1 MKNQSGQIVII
12 LLLIIVISLA
22 IGLSIASRSVSEI
35 AISTKTEQSQRAFSA
50 AEGAMERALKKSTT
64 GSLTPGTEVRVEFVE
79 NQSLAT
85 AKISSQLPFPGQPLE
100 YPYPPGI
107 GKADFAHFWLAN
119 PDTLDAYYNPAG
131 PNKKVKIYFGNP
143 TDSPDFEEDNK
154 PAIEVSVITRLSTGE
169 YKNYKYLLDID
180 SIRSGGP
187 KGNNFKNPPAG
198 TCNNVEVDISSSSL
212 AAESEKKRF
221 LCGFEVPTSD
231 YPAISDTETLILARV
246 RILYS
251 DKKQRLAVGP
261 INASFSLP
269 PQTKI
274 LKSTGTS
281 GQLQRKL
288 QLFSTSKVVPPFL
301 DYAIFS
307 TGVIDKSQ

>member
-1 MKNQSGQIVII
+1 MKKQSGQIVII
-12 LLLIIVISLA
+12 LLLVIVISLA

-50 AEGAMERALKKSTT
+50 AEGALERALKKSTT
-64 GSLTPGTEVRVEFVE
+64 GSLTPGTEVNVEFVE
-79 NQSLAT
+79 NQSQAT
-85 AKISSQLPFPGQPLE
+85 AKISSQLPFAGQPLE

-107 GKADFAHFWLAN
+107 GKADFGHFWLAN
-119 PDTLDAYYNPAG
+119 PDTLASFYNPPG
-131 PNKKVKIYFGNP
+131 RKIKIYFGNP
-143 TDSPDFEEDNK
+143 TDASDFEENNK

-169 YKNYKYLLDID
+169 YKNYKYLLDPDIV
-180 SIRSGGP
+180 RSGGP
-187 KGNNFKNPPAG
+187 NGNNFKNPPAG
-198 TCNNVEVDISSSSL
+198 DCNNVEVDISSGSL
-212 AAESEKKRF
+212 ATEVEKKRF

-231 YPAISDTETLILARV
+231 YVAIADAETLILARV

-261 INASFSLP
+261 INATYSLP

-307 TGVIDKSQ
+307 TGAIDKSQ

>member
-50 AEGAMERALKKSTT
+50 AEGALERALKKSTT
-64 GSLTPGTEVRVEFVE
+64 GSLTPGTEVNVEFVE
-79 NQSLAT
+79 NQSQAT
-85 AKISSQLPFPGQPLE
+85 AKISSQLPFAGQPLE

-107 GKADFAHFWLAN
+107 GKADFGHFWLAN
-119 PDTLDAYYNPAG
+119 PDTLVAYYNPAS
-131 PNKKVKIYFGNP
+131 PNKKIKIYFGNP
-143 TDSPDFEEDNK
+143 TDSPDFEENNK
-154 PAIEVSVITRLSTGE
+154 PAIEVSVITRLGTGE
-169 YKNYKYLLDID
+169 YKNYKYLLDP
-180 SIRSGGP
+180 SATRSE
-187 KGNNFKNPPAG
+187 GNNFKNPPFEM
-198 TCNNVEVDISSSSL
+198 CNNVEVDISSGATS
-212 AAESEKKRF
+212 AETEKKRF
-221 LCGFEVPTSD
+221 LCGFDVPTSD
-231 YPAISDTETLILARV
+231 YPAISDVETLILARV

-261 INASFSLP
+261 ISATYSLP

-281 GQLQRKL
+281 GELQRKL

-307 TGVIDKSQ
+307 TGAIDKSQ